1 MKSPRPERPR
11 PFTARRIVALVV
23 AVACGW
29 VAFALYGEAAQDHDA
44 VARVAQLRAADA
56 ALQSQI
62 AQRSEEITQAQST
75 AWVEDQARKLGYHL
89 PGEQVYVVD
98 PGGKS
103 SLSSAGVNAAPIT
116 FSPTPAPTP
125 TPSPTPTPTPVPTP
139 TATPAPTLAPLAP
152 PGTST
157 AAPATPSPSAAPTP

>member
-11 PFTARRIVALVV
+11 PFTARRLVALVV

-29 VAFALYGEAAQDHDA
+29 VAYALYGEAAQDREA
-44 VARVAQLRAADA
+44 QAEVVQLRAADTALA
-56 ALQSQI
+56 AQI

-98 PGGKS
+98 PGGTS
-103 SLSSAGVNAAPIT
+103 VPASAGVNAAPIS

-125 TPSPTPTPTPVPTP
+125 TPSPTPSPTANPSPTATP
-139 TATPAPTLAPLAP
+139 TATPTPAPTLLPLAP
-152 PGTST
+152 PATSSPR
-157 AAPATPSPSAAPTP
+157 AATPSP